1 MLRKWHV
8 PIATAS
14 CSEELSEDLEDIP
27 TWEEINPVGVGN
39 VKLDKQAEQIQKL
52 LGVLASIS
60 GCTHLAEHHI
70 RTNDAVPIKL
80 PPYRLHC
87 ETVRTELD
95 EMYHRTEFSTC
106 NRDRTENGEEH
117 P

>member
-8 PIATAS
+8 PIATAC

-52 LGVLASIS
+52 LGEYSRVFQDVHTLQNIISEQTMQFRSNFYHIVSI
-60 GCTHLAEHHI
+60 AK
-70 RTNDAVPIKL
+70 P
-80 PPYRLHC
+80 
-87 ETVRTELD
+87 
-95 EMYHRTEFSTC
+95 
-106 NRDRTENGEEH
+106 
-117 P
+117 